1 MLHKYVI
8 NIINL
13 KNAEILPFL
22 IFALL
27 SELFLITEKNRLYSF
42 DIISHDACFSC
53 SKFRSETSVT
63 SLPYFCIS
71 CHPLA

>member
-1 MLHKYVI
+1 LHKYVI

-42 DIISHDACFSC
+42 DRISYDVRYSC
-53 SKFRSETSVT
+53 SNMRSKTSAT